1 MTIVEKYKGKMIK
14 KISNAGTPK
23 SEFLVVPSIPDEIY
37 ENTLII
43 IDDSPLSGNVY
54 LYEEE
59 NCQEGDIIIN
69 YLANGMTGIKVDNGK
84 VKNILCV
91 KNVKKKVG
99 EEFIELQCYYYYKDA
114 YRPLDYEDVVFDA
127 DHQTVHEEWKFTN
140 SCSGGY
146 SRISNNQI
154 QVHGACERNSHAHDC
169 TATFTSQKFYE
180 YSKLRLKFSTSCSDN
195 VITIQIK
202 DAYTGDNIISKTY
215 GSGFFDE
222 VYEANKP
229 FYLYVYSPG
238 SYKTGIPTRI
248 YSTIINIDSIS
259 VMKN

>member
-84 VKNILCV
+84 VKNILCI

-99 EEFIELQCYYYYKDA
+99 EDFIELPHYYYYKDA
-114 YRPLDYEDVVFDA
+114 YRPLDYEDIVFDA

-154 QVHGACERNSHAHDC
+154 QVHGAYERNSHADPC
-169 TATFTSQKFYE
+169 SASFTSQKFYE
-180 YSKLRLKFSTSCSDN
+180 YSKLRLNFN
-195 VITIQIK
+195 VQNNRYVVSVQIK
-202 DAYTGDNIISKTY
+202 DAYTNEVITSNTY
-215 GSGFFDE
+215 GAGNYE
-222 VYEANKP
+222 VIFEPNKP
-229 FYLYVYSPG
+229 FYLFVS
-238 SYKTGIPTRI
+238 STSKWADN
-248 YSTIINIDSIS
+248 YSTIININSIS